1 MPLRRLDPELV
12 SGFGVFQSVPLSEVG
27 AVLERA
33 LLRSLTKGDAVFEQG
48 QPASDF
54 FVLLEGRLKAVQTT
68 PEGHQVV
75 VRHVNPGEIFGIAV
89 AFGRTEYPAT
99 AQVILDSVALTWP
112 SREWRA
118 IVSLSPALAK
128 NAILTVGNRLQD
140 AHARIRELSTE
151 EVERRVAHALLRLV
165 QQAGR
170 TTDQGIAIDFPV
182 TRQDIADMAGTTL
195 HTASRLMSAWESRGL
210 IAGGRA
216 RIVVRDAHRLAVL
229 AERPRES

>member
-1 MPLRRLDPELV
+1 MV
-12 SGFGVFQSVPLSEVG
+12 STG
-27 AVLERA
+27 ANGI
-33 LLRSLTKGDAVFEQG
+33 S
-48 QPASDF
+48 
-54 FVLLEGRLKAVQTT
+54 
-68 PEGHQVV
+68 
-75 VRHVNPGEIFGIAV
+75 NEIFGIAV
-89 AFGRTEYPAT
+89 AFGRSDYPAT

-229 AERPRES
+229 AERPRER